1 MRPAAA
7 IDAAHDHERQLA
19 EQLAVRLGHVVAH
32 HVRTDLG
39 QAFAHAG
46 PALQRLL
53 AAVVG
58 IVAKVV
64 VHGACMVAGAARR
77 HKPGGRS

>member
-1 MRPAAA
+1 
-7 IDAAHDHERQLA
+7 
-19 EQLAVRLGHVVAH
+19 VVAH

-39 QAFAHAG
+39 QTLAHAG
-46 PALQRLL
+46 APLQRLF

-64 VHGACMVAGAARR
+64 VHGACMVAGAVRR